1 MLGIQFKFNLIQ
13 YLILGTTL
21 SCFILPRIRPITLE
35 WHKSH
40 EKYIKWN
47 IILIIYRQVMSWK
60 CQPEIISFRGDR
72 FFRILPCSLNTL
84 MVWQRQKSKTQNL
97 NATFTQYPEGKS
109 ELINHS
115 VYWDASKWSVF
126 EGSVWY
132 PTTLLVKNSVWH
144 KMKYNGVATFNL
156 GLEK

>member
-1 MLGIQFKFNLIQ
+1 MIFLFLFLFLDYGYCNTLLGIQFKFNLIQ

-21 SCFILPRIRPITLE
+21 SCLILPRIRPITLE

-109 ELINHS
+109 ELIN
-115 VYWDASKWSVF
+115 
-126 EGSVWY
+126 
-132 PTTLLVKNSVWH
+132 LLRCLQMVSFWRKCMISN
-144 KMKYNGVATFNL
+144 NPAG
-156 GLEK
+156 EK